1 MFSRLRYLP
10 CVFLLFFSAAVFA
23 QTDEIQVYDATIA
36 EPGKF
41 DLTVH
46 SNYTPDGRTQ
56 ADFPGGVVPQHSVNG
71 AVEWAYG
78 VNKWWELGLYAP
90 VYTITNHGDLD
101 FDGAKL
107 RTLFVVPDARHQPF
121 FYGVNFELSY
131 NKPQWDITSTA
142 LEMRPIVG
150 WHLEKW
156 DLILNP
162 IFDSNFNGLG
172 SLHFAPA
179 ERVAY
184 NASDKVAYGLELYSD
199 FGPVRHVPEW
209 SDQSHTLFAITDYA
223 WTEENSIEFGVGYGL
238 TPNSDRVVLKL
249 ILNHAL

>member
-1 MFSRLRYLP
+1 MFSKP
-10 CVFLLFFSAAVFA
+10 WHFPAVFFLLFSTAVFA
-23 QTDEIQVYDATIA
+23 QTDEIQVYDASIA
-36 EPGKF
+36 EPGQF

-56 ADFPGGVVPQHSVNG
+56 ADFPGGVVPRHSVNG
-71 AVEWAYG
+71 AFEFAYG

-107 RTLFVVPDARHQPF
+107 RSLFVLPDARHRHL

-131 NKPQWDITSTA
+131 NKPQWDTTSTA

-150 WHLEKW
+150 WHLSRW

-172 SLHFAPA
+172 SVHFAPA

-184 NASDKVAYGLELYSD
+184 NASEKVAYGLELYSD

-223 WTEENSIEFGVGYGL
+223 WSEENSMEFGVGYGL
-238 TPNSDRVVLKL
+238 TPSSDRVVLKL